1 MKIFFLSKRNRKI
14 EKSCRDNSLEVVF
27 IKRIID
33 INELKNIK
41 QEQKDY
47 DAVLIETKN
56 VEILRRMIDKIPQTL
71 KILVLGTNDMINR
84 ASLEHKRT
92 DALVSPEYSREYDFI
107 NYRNSGLNQVL
118 CKIARDNKKEIIEN
132 YMDLLGKERKEKS
145 LLLGRF
151 TQNSKLCKKYKVSF
165 IITIFTDDEQA
176 LIAVHE
182 LQNLQRVLLSS
193 L

>member
-1 MKIFFLSKRNRKI
+1 MKIFFLGERNKKI
-14 EKSCRDNSLEVVF
+14 EKSYRDNSLEPVF
-27 IKRIID
+27 IKKIKD
-33 INELKNIK
+33 MNELKSIK
-41 QEQKDY
+41 QEANDY

-56 VEILRRMIDKIPQTL
+56 VETLRRMIDKIPQTL
-71 KILVLGTNDMINR
+71 KILVLGTNDIINR

-92 DALVSPEYSREYDFI
+92 SSLVSPEYSREYDFI

-132 YMDLLGKERKEKS
+132 YSDLLGKERKEKS
-145 LLLGRF
+145 LLLGRII
-151 TQNSKLCKKYKVSF
+151 QNEKICKKYKVNF

-176 LIAVHE
+176 LITSQE